1 MTDYERVHILKDMKE
16 NLEAFDEKREE
27 LIEKEKEIKNEMT
40 KDGFD
45 DVLKNLGIF

>member
-1 MTDYERVHILKDMKE
+1 MTNVDI
-16 NLEAFDEKREE
+16 LEAMKKDIEEFDKKREE